1 MPHACIGATSAFIG
15 GCLIVFGGFEGH
27 SDQNPSGN
35 LSTVQIYD
43 IALQAW
49 RLGAPIPDCER
60 HWESRGFVLDGK
72 YFWIAGVT
80 TFKVYNP
87 QSNAWTVEETKFPW
101 QDDMAPWPVV
111 RAVPHQGRIVVF
123 LSNGTAF
130 ERDTDGSWSRY
141 KVARG
146 SGFCY
151 GYKGGFAASVLLG

>member
-1 MPHACIGATSAFIG
+1 MWIDLVTPGGTPGSGGTQEEWEAFD
-15 GCLIVFGGFEGH
+15 EGH
-27 SDQNPSGN
+27 RLHLNFHEGTAFPI
-35 LSTVQIYD
+35 LS
-43 IALQAW
+43 W
-49 RLGAPIPDCER
+49 
-60 HWESRGFVLDGK
+60 K
-72 YFWIAGVT
+72 
-80 TFKVYNP
+80 
-87 QSNAWTVEETKFPW
+87 
-101 QDDMAPWPVV
+101 DDMAPWPVV